1 MKYIASISLSLY
13 NSLTINIEITIM
25 QNRRLKLK
33 QVRQE
38 IFNKRNHFFIA
49 KMEYTQSFFKTFM
62 KSHLSLN
69 PMAKW
74 ALATNPVN
82 VQLRTILEQTIKDK
96 HIENKKSYI
105 LLSKHYPSGTIT
117 DIIEEHM
124 SNNKTSLDESIKMIV
139 DDILNNKC

>member
-1 MKYIASISLSLY
+1 
-13 NSLTINIEITIM
+13 M

-33 QVRQE
+33 QIRQKV
-38 IFNKRNHFFIA
+38 FNKRNCFFIA
-49 KMEYTQSFFKTFM
+49 EMEYTQSLLKTFM

-74 ALATNPVN
+74 ALATNPVD
-82 VQLRTILEQTIKDK
+82 VQFRTVLEQTIKDK
-96 HIENKKSYI
+96 HIENKKSYR
-105 LLSKHYPSGTIT
+105 LLAKHYPSGTIT

-139 DDILNNKC
+139 DDILNNEC

>member
-1 MKYIASISLSLY
+1 
-13 NSLTINIEITIM
+13 M

-38 IFNKRNHFFIA
+38 IFIKRKNFFIA
-49 KMEYTQSFFKTFM
+49 KMEYTQSALKTFM

-74 ALATNPVN
+74 VLATNPVN
-82 VQLRTILEQTIKDK
+82 VQLRTVLEQTIKDK

-105 LLSKHYPSGTIT
+105 LLAKHYPSGTIT
-117 DIIEEHM
+117 DIIEEHIF
-124 SNNKTSLDESIKMIV
+124 NNKTSLDESIKMIV
-139 DDILNNKC
+139 DDILNNEC

>member
-1 MKYIASISLSLY
+1 
-13 NSLTINIEITIM
+13 M

-82 VQLRTILEQTIKDK
+82 VQLRTIKDK